1 MKRTVLTLALI
12 SSLAACVSAPTGP
25 TVAIMPREGKPFE
38 VFQQEDQQ
46 CREFAANAIKD
57 TSNAA
62 LKEGATSAAIGA
74 ALGAAAGAVIQGG
87 SSQNIGT
94 GAGIGLLGGAAMGAM
109 NSSGKQNQ
117 AQVQYNIAYQ
127 QCMYSKGNQVP
138 SYPTQSFG
146 GSGSN
151 SNNGYNIPQGKPSMP
166 PNGFKPIQ

>member
-1 MKRTVLTLALI
+1 MKRAILTLAII
-12 SSLAACVSAPTGP
+12 STLAACVSAPTGP
-25 TVAIMPREGKPFE
+25 TIAIMPREGKPFD

-74 ALGAAAGAVIQGG
+74 AAGAVIQGG

-94 GAGIGLLGGAAMGAM
+94 GAGVGLLGGAAMGAM
-109 NSSGKQNQ
+109 NASGKQNQ
-117 AQVQYNIAYQ
+117 AQAQYNIAYQ

-138 SYPTQSFG
+138 SYPSQG
-146 GSGSN
+146 GGPN
-151 SNNGYNIPQGKPSMP
+151 YRPPSS
-166 PNGFKPIQ
+166 GFKPIQ

>member
-1 MKRTVLTLALI
+1 MKRAVLTLAII
-12 SSLAACVSAPTGP
+12 SSLAACVSAPTGS
-25 TVAIMPREGKPFE
+25 TIAIMPREGKPFE

-74 ALGAAAGAVIQGG
+74 AIGAAAGAVIQGG

-94 GAGIGLLGGAAMGAM
+94 GAGVGLLGGAAMGAM
-109 NSSGKQNQ
+109 NASGKQNQ
-117 AQVQYNIAYQ
+117 AQAQYNIAYQ

-138 SYPTQSFG
+138 SYPSQG
-146 GSGSN
+146 GN
-151 SNNGYNIPQGKPSMP
+151 PNYRPPSS
-166 PNGFKPIQ
+166 GFKPIQ

>member
-1 MKRTVLTLALI
+1 MNMKRTILTLAII

-87 SSQNIGT
+87 SSQNVGT

-117 AQVQYNIAYQ
+117 AQAQYNIAYQ

-138 SYPTQSFG
+138 SYPTQS
-146 GSGSN
+146 SGS
-151 SNNGYNIPQGKPSMP
+151 SYNIPQGKPSMP
-166 PNGFKPIQ
+166 PSGFKPIQ

>member
-1 MKRTVLTLALI
+1 MKRAVLTLTII

-25 TVAIMPREGKPFE
+25 TIAIMPREGKPFD
-38 VFQQEDQQ
+38 VFQQEDQL
-46 CREFAANAIKD
+46 CRQFAANAVQD

-62 LKEGATSAAIGA
+62 LKEGATSAIIGA

-87 SSQNIGT
+87 NSQNVGT
-94 GAGIGLLGGAAMGAM
+94 GAGVGLLGGAAMGAM

-138 SYPTQSFG
+138 SYPSQG
-146 GSGSN
+146 GN
-151 SNNGYNIPQGKPSMP
+151 SNYRPPSS
-166 PNGFKPIQ
+166 GFKPIQ